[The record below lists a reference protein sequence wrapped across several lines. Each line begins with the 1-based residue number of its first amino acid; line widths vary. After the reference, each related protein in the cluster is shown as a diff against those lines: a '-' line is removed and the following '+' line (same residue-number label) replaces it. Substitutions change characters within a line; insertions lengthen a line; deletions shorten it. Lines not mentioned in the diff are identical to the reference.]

1 MSYVSDTAPTWK
13 PGSVFD
19 VPFGISQAD
28 YAALVSK
35 KNLELRQQWF
45 ADGGG
50 SPRER
55 MMYEAYNPGAYGFNG
70 GARDADGNPI
80 TMTGKEAGQVGAYQ
94 VEESRKAK
102 MDPIS
107 RALEEAG
114 LGGLLGM
121 LGLGGSGASGGDG
134 GAAAAAALQATIN
147 KINEDYDRQLG
158 ALNMGKATATTDIGN
173 SYGNVKGAL
182 AANDA
187 VYQQSA
193 SSLNNAIVQRAADTT
208 ATLNN
213 QNASLQNSADK
224 LGWNGAAIQANNQ
237 NNLNTVGNA
246 NNFQQDLQNR
256 YQQVAAS
263 GNKNWN
269 DSAALVNQG
278 AMGNLT
284 NNYNSAVGG
293 LEQSKSDALY
303 AANNPTSGGG
313 GGGGRSSSSGTSQIK
328 DLISIMSLA
337 RSLNPQKTLSP
348 EDYLKTMALD
358 PENISSGAF
367 NSSLQQF
374 APEGYGNTR

>member
-1 MSYVSDTAPTWK
+1 MSGPRQNNGDGWDWENTILNPNQSEYNARRAEAERIAQTQAAINSRDRTTYDRVYGAGAYEQNMSNVKRDAAINYRNEQKGIFATDGGEEAQ
-13 PGSVFD
+13 GNSNI
-19 VPFGISQAD
+19 ISQLAS
-28 YAALVSK
+28 ALG
-35 KNLELRQQWF
+35 LAPEDIAMMLM
-45 ADGGG
+45 GGG
-50 SPRER
+50 
-55 MMYEAYNPGAYGFNG
+55 GTTGTTG
-70 GARDADGNPI
+70 GG
-80 TMTGKEAGQVGAYQ
+80 
-94 VEESRKAK
+94 
-102 MDPIS
+102 
-107 RALEEAG
+107 
-114 LGGLLGM
+114 
-121 LGLGGSGASGGDG
+121 G
-134 GAAAAAALQATIN
+134 GAAAAAALQATIS

-173 SYGNVKGAL
+173 AYGNVKGAL

-256 YQQVAAS
+256 YQQVSAS

-284 NNYNSAVGG
+284 NNYNSAIGG
-293 LEQSKSDALY
+293 LEQSKSDALFS
-303 AANNPTSGGG
+303 ARNQTTGGG
-313 GGGGRSSSSGTSQIK
+313 GGGGGSKSSGMGIK
-328 DLISIMSLA
+328 DLISLFSLSQ
-337 RSLNPQKTLSP
+337 SLNPTLSQA
-348 EDYLKTMALD
+348 DYMKSMALD
-358 PENISSGAF
+358 QDNITSGAY
-367 NSSLQQF
+367 NRQLQEW
-374 APEGYGNTR
+374 APQGWGQ